1 MQMARACNPQLCLF
15 LGLHGLQKSLNFRE
29 GWGGG
34 GVLEKSLIFYFKF
47 DCSGIDIKLLGID
60 SSITTLNVINLGA
73 KAANKE
79 ILRSKVILV
88 CT

>member
-34 GVLEKSLIFYFKF
+34 GVLEKALIF
-47 DCSGIDIKLLGID
+47 
-60 SSITTLNVINLGA
+60 
-73 KAANKE
+73 
-79 ILRSKVILV
+79 
-88 CT
+88 